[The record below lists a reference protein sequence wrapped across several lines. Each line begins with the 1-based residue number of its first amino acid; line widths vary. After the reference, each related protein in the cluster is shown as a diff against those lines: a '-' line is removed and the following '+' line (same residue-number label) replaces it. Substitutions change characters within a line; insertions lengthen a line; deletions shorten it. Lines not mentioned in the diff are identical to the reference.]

1 MKKIESEPS
10 PFFWEINT
18 MTKNKA
24 IRKII
29 KQITEKIKNEYTP
42 EKIILFGSYAYGEP
56 SSDSDLDLFI
66 IKETNKERRERFV
79 EVKKLVYDP
88 KRKVIFSPLVYT
100 TAEVEERLSLG
111 DEFIKEILEKGE
123 EIYAK

>member
-1 MKKIESEPS
+1 
-10 PFFWEINT
+10 